1 LKAKFLRIKKTFLLA
16 ISRSTCLN
24 LSSDDLTKKSY
35 GVTKRKDAT
44 RARADCLFQRTPPT
58 SEHITSFT
66 RRHAPAPAGTL
77 YLHKKYKAWMC
88 TTPSPCS
95 PPRPRC
101 VWTAPLR
108 RQPGAL
114 GVCDEFLG
122 FHQSRPDRGDSAS
135 KYIYQPDFSRLIAEP
150 QRVALLRPKVQ
161 ESDIPAGFRAASA

>member
-1 LKAKFLRIKKTFLLA
+1 
-16 ISRSTCLN
+16 

-35 GVTKRKDAT
+35 GAGYSSFDESERTP
-44 RARADCLFQRTPPT
+44 RARNWSLSKDTPT
-58 SEHITSFT
+58 SEHITIFT